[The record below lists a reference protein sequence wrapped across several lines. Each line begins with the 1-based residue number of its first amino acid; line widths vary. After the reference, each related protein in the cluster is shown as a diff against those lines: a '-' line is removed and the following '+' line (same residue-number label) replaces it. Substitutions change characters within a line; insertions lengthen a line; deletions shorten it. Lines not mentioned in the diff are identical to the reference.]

1 MAVKVTLSFPFY
13 KSEKFVARAFD
24 CAINQN
30 YENLE
35 ILIIN
40 NGSKDRSSIIL
51 DTLIKTYHGDKII
64 RMINV
69 ENNIGLG
76 HARNIAIDEAKG
88 EFIFFM
94 DSDDTIPQNCIKT
107 LVEVAAQYNPQVV
120 CGAYNKVNEMSD
132 IIKTVYPQYILLS
145 SNEVIMREFFIHHT
159 LPLPIWNKL
168 YKIDFLRANAIRC
181 NPVHINEDML
191 FSIQVYLLADN
202 IAFSGIPTYNYFIYE
217 GSANEANKDT
227 WSVRYLNQIQDVV
240 KEYKSYLINLSDE
253 TQHEI
258 FSFWMCRYFF
268 YLSAKILRSADL
280 DDQERKK
287 LVREI
292 LTLPSLPKRY
302 LITSIKTQG
311 FIWYLLGQLPFSV
324 KYHMI
329 RVYNLLK

>member
-24 CAINQN
+24 CAINQD

-51 DTLIKTYHGDKII
+51 DTLVKAYHGNKII
-64 RMINV
+64 RIITV

-76 HARNIAIDEAKG
+76 YARNIAIDEAQG

-107 LVEVAAQYNPQVV
+107 LVDVASLYNPQVV
-120 CGAYNKVNEMSD
+120 CGAYNKVNEMSE
-132 IIKTVYPQYILLS
+132 IIETVCTQYVSLS
-145 SNEVIMREFFIHHT
+145 SNEAIMREFFIHHT
-159 LPLPIWNKL
+159 LSIPIWNKL
-168 YKIDFLRANAIRC
+168 YNIDFLRSNAIRC

-202 IAFSGIPTYNYFIYE
+202 IALSKTPTYNYYIYE
-217 GSANEANKDT
+217 GSANEANKDI
-227 WSVRYLNQIQDVV
+227 WSVRYLNQIHDVV
-240 KEYKSYLINLSDE
+240 KEYKSYLVNLSDE
-253 TQHEI
+253 TQYRI
-258 FSFWMCRYFF
+258 FLFWMCRFF
-268 YLSAKILRSADL
+268 LYLSAKILRSADC
-280 DDQERKK
+280 DDEKKKK

-292 LTLPSLPKRY
+292 MTLPSLPKRN
-302 LITSIKTQG
+302 LIASIKHQG
-311 FIWYLLGQLPFSV
+311 FVWYLFEQLPFRV
-324 KYHMI
+324 KYFII
-329 RVYNLLK
+329 RVYNLFK